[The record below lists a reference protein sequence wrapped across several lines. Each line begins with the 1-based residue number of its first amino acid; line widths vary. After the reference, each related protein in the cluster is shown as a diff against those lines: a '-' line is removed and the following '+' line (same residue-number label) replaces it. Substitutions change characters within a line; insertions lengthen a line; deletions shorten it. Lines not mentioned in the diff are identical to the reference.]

1 MVSEAEQ
8 EFLYKELT
16 YAIMGAVPAA
26 GEGRLALRLRS
37 GQAVDGRKSA
47 IA

>member
-1 MVSEAEQ
+1 MVSVAEQ

-26 GEGRLALRLRS
+26 GENWLSLQ
-37 GQAVDGRKSA
+37 QAVDERVEPQGRLR
-47 IA
+47 